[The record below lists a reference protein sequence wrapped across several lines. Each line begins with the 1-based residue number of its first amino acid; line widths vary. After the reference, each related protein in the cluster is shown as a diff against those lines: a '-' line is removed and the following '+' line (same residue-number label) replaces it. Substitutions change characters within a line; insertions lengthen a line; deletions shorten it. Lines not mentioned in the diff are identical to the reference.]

1 MTGAT
6 PGNPDES
13 PGPGAAETPGPGAA
27 VDGVFRPGA
36 SGQGVLRIANCS
48 GYYGDRL
55 SAARE
60 MVEGGPIDVL
70 TGDYLAELTMLLL
83 WKARQRDPDGG
94 YAVSFLAQLRDVLGT
109 CLERGVKIVVNAGGL
124 NPAGLAAKIRELAAL
139 GGLKPSVAHV
149 EGDDLLPRLAELQAR
164 GHEFAHLAT
173 GRPLAGSGV
182 EPVTANAYL
191 GGWGIAAALRSG
203 ADVVVCGRVTDA
215 SLVVGPAA
223 WAFDW
228 ATDDWDALAGAVT
241 AGHIIECG
249 TQATGGNYSFFT
261 EIADP
266 VHPGFPIAEV
276 HPDGSSV
283 ITKHPGTGG
292 AVTVGTVTAQL
303 LYETGR
309 PAYPNADVVARLDT
323 VRLAQQG
330 PDRVAVGPVAGEPAP
345 AHLKVCLNHI
355 GGHRNAATFVLTG
368 LDLDAKADYA
378 EAALRDATG
387 GPAAFAT
394 YDLRREHGREADRLT
409 VTVKDPDPAKA
420 GRGFFSAVASI
431 ALAAYPGLYLEH
443 ASPKAT
449 EYGVYWP
456 ALVDASE
463 VTEYAVLA
471 DGSRIAAPRPPS
483 QHRDQGP
490 SPVSSP
496 SADRHPS
503 PAPGSFREP
512 GPSPEP
518 GSDASG
524 RSAPR
529 PALAD
534 AVPPAPLRPPGAEA
548 DLSRPA
554 RPEPNGQESGR
565 TVRLPLGTLI
575 GARSGDKGGDA
586 NVGLWARDDAAYAWL
601 RAWLDVPRLR
611 ALLPE
616 TARLP
621 VSRYELPNLRAVN
634 FVVHGLLGDGVAA
647 STAADPQ
654 AKALGERLRGCLAD
668 IPEKLVDLSS
678 AALSG
683 A

>member
-1 MTGAT
+1 MTT
-6 PGNPDES
+6 
-13 PGPGAAETPGPGAA
+13 A
-27 VDGVFRPGA
+27 VGGRAGSRREP
-36 SGQGVLRIANCS
+36 LRIANCS

-83 WKARQRDPDGG
+83 WKARRRDPDGG
-94 YAVSFLAQLRDVLGT
+94 YAVTFLAQMRDVLGT
-109 CLERGVKIVVNAGGL
+109 CLERGIKIVVNAGGL
-124 NPAGLAAKIRELAAL
+124 NPAGLAGKLRELAAL
-139 GGLKPSVAHV
+139 GGLHPVVAHV
-149 EGDDLLPRLAELQAR
+149 EGDDLLARLPELQAR
-164 GHEFAHLAT
+164 GHDFAHLAT

-191 GGWGIAAALRSG
+191 GGWGITQALRAG

-228 ATDDWDALAGAVT
+228 AADDWDALAGAVT

-303 LYETGR
+303 LYEIGH
-309 PAYPNADVVARLDT
+309 PAYANADVVARFDT
-323 VRLAQQG
+323 VRLTQQG
-330 PDRVAVGPVAGEPAP
+330 PDRVAVGPVTGEPAP
-345 AHLKVCLNHI
+345 DSLKVCLNHL

-368 LDLDAKADYA
+368 LDLDAKADFA

-387 GPAAFAT
+387 GPSRFAA
-394 YDLRREHGREADRLT
+394 YDLRREHGGEADRLT
-409 VTVKDPDPAKA
+409 LTVKDPDPDRV
-420 GRGFFSAVASI
+420 GRGFFGAVAGT
-431 ALAAYPGLYLEH
+431 ALAGYPGLYLEH

-456 ALVDASE
+456 ALVPAAEVEE
-463 VTEYAVLA
+463 VTVLA
-471 DGSRIAAPRPPS
+471 DGTRMA
-483 QHRDQGP
+483 
-490 SPVSSP
+490 V
-496 SADRHPS
+496 
-503 PAPGSFREP
+503 
-512 GPSPEP
+512 
-518 GSDASG
+518 
-524 RSAPR
+524 PR
-529 PALAD
+529 PAKGGAARGPRAD
-534 AVPPAPLRPPGAEA
+534 AVPPPPVPPLAGATERPG
-548 DLSRPA
+548 
-554 RPEPNGQESGR
+554 RPEPDALRRGR

-601 RAWLDVPRLR
+601 RGYLDVPRLR

-616 TARLP
+616 AARLP
-621 VSRYELPNLRAVN
+621 VSRYELPHLRALN
-634 FVVHGLLGDGVAA
+634 FVVHDLLGDGVAA
-647 STAADPQ
+647 STRADPQ

-668 IPEKLVDLSS
+668 IPETLVDPPGVPG
-678 AALSG
+678 G

>member
-1 MTGAT
+1 M
-6 PGNPDES
+6 
-13 PGPGAAETPGPGAA
+13 
-27 VDGVFRPGA
+27 
-36 SGQGVLRIANCS
+36 LRIANCS

-124 NPAGLAAKIRELAAL
+124 NPAGLAAKVRELAAL

-182 EPVTANAYL
+182 DPVTANAYL

-203 ADVVVCGRVTDA
+203 ADVVICGRVADA

-266 VHPGFPIAEV
+266 VHPGFPIAEL

-323 VRLAQQG
+323 VRLTQQG

-345 AHLKVCLNHI
+345 AHLKVCLNHL

-483 QHRDQGP
+483 Q
-490 SPVSSP
+490 
-496 SADRHPS
+496 A
-503 PAPGSFREP
+503 A
-512 GPSPEP
+512 
-518 GSDASG
+518 
-524 RSAPR
+524 RSAP
-529 PALAD
+529 PAALAD
-534 AVPPAPLRPPGAEA
+534 AVPPAPVRPPGAEA
-548 DLSRPA
+548 DPPRPA
-554 RPEPNGQESGR
+554 RTEPNGQAGR

-586 NVGLWARDDAAYAWL
+586 NVGLWARDDLAYAWL
-601 RAWLDVPRLR
+601 RGWLDVPRLR

-621 VSRYELPNLRAVN
+621 VSRYELPGLRAVN

-678 AALSG
+678 AALGG

>member
-1 MTGAT
+1 
-6 PGNPDES
+6 
-13 PGPGAAETPGPGAA
+13 
-27 VDGVFRPGA
+27 
-36 SGQGVLRIANCS
+36 
-48 GYYGDRL
+48 
-55 SAARE
+55 
-60 MVEGGPIDVL
+60 MVEDGPIDVL

-83 WKARQRDPDGG
+83 WKARRRDPDGG
-94 YAVSFLAQLRDVLGT
+94 YAVSFLAQMRDVLGT
-109 CLERGVKIVVNAGGL
+109 CLDRGIKIVVNAGGL
-124 NPAGLAAKIRELAAL
+124 NPAGLAAKLGELAAL
-139 GGLKPSVAHV
+139 GGLHPAVAHV
-149 EGDDLLPRLAELQAR
+149 AGDDLLARLPELQSR
-164 GHEFAHLAT
+164 GHDFAHLAT

-191 GGWGIAAALRSG
+191 GGWAITQALRSG

-228 ATDDWDALAGAVT
+228 AMDDWDALAGAVT

-276 HPDGSSV
+276 HADGSSV
-283 ITKHPGTGG
+283 ITKHPGTAG

-303 LYETGR
+303 LYEIGH
-309 PAYPNADVVARLDT
+309 PAYLNADVVARFDT

-330 PDRVAVGPVAGEPAP
+330 PDRVAVGPVTGEPAP

-355 GGHRNAATFVLTG
+355 GGHRNSATFVLTG

-378 EAALRDATG
+378 EAALLDATG
-387 GPAAFAT
+387 GPAAFET
-394 YDLRREHGREADRLT
+394 YDLRREHGGEADRLT
-409 VTVKDPDPAKA
+409 VTVKDPDAGRA
-420 GRGFFSAVASI
+420 GRGFFTAVAGT
-431 ALAAYPGLYLEH
+431 ALAGYPGLHLEH

-456 ALVDASE
+456 ALIDAAE
-463 VTEYAVLA
+463 VTAETVLA
-471 DGSRIAAPRPPS
+471 DGSRIPVPRPPS
-483 QHRDQGP
+483 
-490 SPVSSP
+490 
-496 SADRHPS
+496 A
-503 PAPGSFREP
+503 AT
-512 GPSPEP
+512 
-518 GSDASG
+518 
-524 RSAPR
+524 APR
-529 PALAD
+529 PAQAD
-534 AVPPAPLRPPGAEA
+534 AVPPVVVPPAGAGAPPP
-548 DLSRPA
+548 
-554 RPEPNGQESGR
+554 RPERAEPYEPAWGR

-586 NVGLWARDDAAYAWL
+586 NVGLWARDDRAWEWL
-601 RAWLDVPRLR
+601 RDWLDVPRLR

-616 TARLP
+616 TAKLP
-621 VSRYELPNLRAVN
+621 VSRYELANLRAVN

-647 STAADPQ
+647 STSADPQ

-678 AALSG
+678 AAFTG

>member
-1 MTGAT
+1 MTSAVSGAV
-6 PGNPDES
+6 S
-13 PGPGAAETPGPGAA
+13 GPAGSRQEP
-27 VDGVFRPGA
+27 
-36 SGQGVLRIANCS
+36 LRIANCS

-83 WKARQRDPDGG
+83 WKARRRDPDGG
-94 YAVSFLAQLRDVLGT
+94 YAVSFLAQMRDVLGT
-109 CLERGVKIVVNAGGL
+109 CLERGIKIVVNAGGL
-124 NPAGLAAKIRELAAL
+124 NPAGLAAKLGELAAA
-139 GGLKPSVAHV
+139 GGLHPSIAYV
-149 EGDDLLPRLAELQAR
+149 EGDDLLARLPELQSR
-164 GHEFAHLAT
+164 GHDFAHLAT

-191 GGWGIAAALRSG
+191 GGWGITQALRSG
-203 ADVVVCGRVTDA
+203 ADVVICGRVTDA
-215 SLVVGPAA
+215 ALVVGPAA

-228 ATDDWDALAGAVT
+228 AADDWDALAGAVT

-266 VHPGFPIAEV
+266 VHPGFPLAEI

-303 LYETGR
+303 LYETGH
-309 PAYPNADVVARLDT
+309 PAYLNADVVARLDT
-323 VRLAQQG
+323 VRLTQQG
-330 PDRVAVGPVAGEPAP
+330 PDRVAVGPVTGEPAP
-345 AHLKVCLNHI
+345 ATLKVCLNHL

-368 LDLDAKADYA
+368 LDLDAKADFA

-387 GPAAFAT
+387 GPARFAA
-394 YDLRREHGREADRLT
+394 YDLRREHGGEADRLT
-409 VTVKDPDPAKA
+409 LTVKDPDPDRV
-420 GRGFFSAVASI
+420 GRGFFSAVAGT
-431 ALAAYPGLYLEH
+431 ALAGYPGLYLEH

-456 ALVDASE
+456 ALIPAGE
-463 VTEYAVLA
+463 VEAVTVLG
-471 DGSRIAAPRPPS
+471 DGTRLPVPRPVTSAAPETA
-483 QHRDQGP
+483 
-490 SPVSSP
+490 VVTP
-496 SADRHPS
+496 SALAV
-503 PAPGSFREP
+503 PAVSR
-512 GPSPEP
+512 
-518 GSDASG
+518 
-524 RSAPR
+524 
-529 PALAD
+529 AD
-534 AVPPAPLRPPGAEA
+534 AVPPPPVPPLASVPGRPGRAE
-548 DLSRPA
+548 PA
-554 RPEPNGQESGR
+554 ANRYGR
-565 TVRLPLGTLI
+565 TVRLPLGTLL

-586 NVGLWARDDAAYAWL
+586 NVGLWARDDATYAWL
-601 RAWLDVPRLR
+601 RDYLDVPRLR

-616 TARLP
+616 TAKLP

-634 FVVHGLLGDGVAA
+634 FVVHDLLGDGVAS
-647 STAADPQ
+647 STRADPQ

-668 IPEKLVDLSS
+668 IPEGLLEPRQAPEAPV
-678 AALSG
+678 G